1 MSVRAGAVCRG
12 AVEVGWSRGDLLAC
26 FPSCHR
32 VERIH
37 VLRTHDSG
45 SHKVTVDVWY
55 RFARHPAATT
65 RLTCLSTA
73 GRHLAIRAEMD

>member
-32 VERIH
+32 VERMCY
-37 VLRTHDSG
+37 VRTIPVVIRSRLM
-45 SHKVTVDVWY
+45 Y
-55 RFARHPAATT
+55 RFARHPLRRATT